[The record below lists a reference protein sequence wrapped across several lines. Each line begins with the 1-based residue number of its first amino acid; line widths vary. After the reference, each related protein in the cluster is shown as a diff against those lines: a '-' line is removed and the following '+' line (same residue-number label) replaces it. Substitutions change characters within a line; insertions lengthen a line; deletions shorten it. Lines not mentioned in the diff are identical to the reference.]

1 MAKKKKSKV
10 QHPKCGKDGCET
22 TVSLAQQL
30 IGKCGKCT
38 QVFCVNHRL
47 PEAHNCVGQ
56 KCMSQ
61 EEKDRVAASM
71 RCVAAKI

>member
-1 MAKKKKSKV
+1 MAKKKKSKA
-10 QHPKCGKDGCET
+10 QHPKCGKEGCDA
-22 TVSLAQQL
+22 VVPLAQQL

-38 QVFCVNHRL
+38 HMFCVKHRL
-47 PEAHNCVGQ
+47 PEAHDCVGL

-61 EEKDRVAASM
+61 EEKDTLAASM